1 METWNYPPTKPEVH
15 NRIAIK
21 EGPNQVLD
29 KQVDKQTDRQTDT
42 LITILRTP
50 TRGEMIRYTPSVAW
64 SYAPITDES
73 RTAADGRLF
82 VVLTTRHVADVLVLD
97 TKCRTLYLDITMCR
111 PNGTLPYWPA
121 VKCRQ
126 PDRLRARPP
135 SRRLS
140 TCPAASRPA
149 RQQCY
154 WRRQTTMTDDKRQ
167 TTTND
172 SQQSNTGQLG
182 GQVINWRT

>member
-1 METWNYPPTKPEVH
+1 MSEVRLVPLPSELDETYPSSLIWFYFPHDMEILHMETWNYPPTKPEVH

-97 TKCRTLYLDITMCR
+97 TKCRTLYLDITMLSLIHIWRCR
-111 PNGTLPYWPA
+111 RSTLCRSRWSPYH
-121 VKCRQ
+121 
-126 PDRLRARPP
+126 
-135 SRRLS
+135 
-140 TCPAASRPA
+140 
-149 RQQCY
+149 
-154 WRRQTTMTDDKRQ
+154 
-167 TTTND
+167 
-172 SQQSNTGQLG
+172 
-182 GQVINWRT
+182 